1 MDEKTWREY
10 EEKHKEL
17 KRRYRRIRLRIFLI
31 WLAYYAVS
39 IAAICLFVYP
49 WRMEVG
55 IGGIVLNTL
64 ISLFLMLFCINSRLK
79 EEQIQRQSLIEKA
92 PIGKIQL

>member
-1 MDEKTWREY
+1 MDEKVWRAY
-10 EEKHKEL
+10 EEQHKEL

-31 WLAYYAVS
+31 WAVYFGAS
-39 IAAICLFVYP
+39 TAAICLFVYP

-55 IGGIVLNTL
+55 IGGLAINTL
-64 ISLFLMLFCINSRLK
+64 ISLFLMLFCINTRLK

-92 PIGKIQL
+92 PVGKIQL